1 MMWSVDTLDWQRPSA
16 DTITQRIVAGLQ
28 PGAVILMHD
37 GGGER
42 PNTVEATRQVVPLI
56 QAAGYGIRPVC

>member
-1 MMWSVDTLDWQRPSA
+1 
-16 DTITQRIVAGLQ
+16 
-28 PGAVILMHD
+28 VILMHD